1 MRDFKLKNQ
10 IIISTYIVVLAFLL
24 LNIKSIGDI
33 LIQSISI
40 LKPFIIGIAIA
51 FLINIPMKLF
61 ESKLINPLLK
71 KSRLKNTKI
80 ISRIVSLIITLILL
94 FVLISSFV
102 NFVVPQLVKSTSSLV
117 GAVPQYIDSLQ
128 SYITNYLSHIKVSS
142 SMHSNLLS
150 GVEKISNFIVKF
162 ANYFISNMLGITFGI
177 TSAIT
182 NFVVGFVIAIYIL
195 LSKEKLLFQCKKVLY
210 AFLSENTAKK
220 IIGIS
225 HLVEFKF
232 SRFIAGQCMDGVI
245 LGTLCFIGMTIFNM
259 PYAILVSCIIAIAD
273 LIPIFGTFIGS
284 AIAAFIIFMV
294 KPITALYFI
303 IMIIVIQQIEGNLVY
318 PFVVGNSIG
327 LSSFWIL
334 VPIFIG
340 SSTFGVL
347 GILIGVPLFSV
358 IYTLCSRYINHR
370 IKIKNI
376 HIS

>member
-1 MRDFKLKNQ
+1 MKDFKLKNQ
-10 IIISTYIVVLAFLL
+10 FIISTYIVVLAFLL
-24 LNIKSIGDI
+24 LNIKSIGNI
-33 LIQSISI
+33 LIQSISV

-51 FLINIPMKLF
+51 FLINIPMKFF
-61 ESKLINPLLK
+61 EIKLISPILK
-71 KSRLKNTKI
+71 KSKHKDTKT
-80 ISRIVSLIITLILL
+80 ISRILSLILTLIIL
-94 FVLISSFV
+94 FIFISAFV
-102 NFVVPQLVKSTSSLV
+102 NFVVPQLIKSTSSLV
-117 GAVPQYIDSLQ
+117 SKVPQYIDSLQ
-128 SYITNYLSHIKVSS
+128 TYIPNYLSHINISS
-142 SMHSNLLS
+142 SMHSSLLS
-150 GVEKISNFIVKF
+150 GVEKVSNFVIKF
-162 ANYFISNMLGITFGI
+162 ANYFISNILSITFGV

-182 NFVVGFVIAIYIL
+182 NFVIGFIIAIYIL
-195 LSKEKLLFQCKKVLY
+195 LSKEKLLIQCKKAAY
-210 AFLSENTAKK
+210 AFLSESYAKK
-220 IIGIS
+220 LIEVS
-225 HLVEFKF
+225 HLVSFKF

-245 LGTLCFIGMTIFNM
+245 LGTLCFIGMTIFDM

-303 IMIIVIQQIEGNLVY
+303 IMIVIIQQIEGNLVY

-358 IYTLCSRYINHR
+358 IYTLASRHIN
-370 IKIKNI
+370 KKLKEKNI
-376 HIS
+376 HL

>member
-1 MRDFKLKNQ
+1 MKDFKLKNQ
-10 IIISTYIVVLAFLL
+10 FIISTYIVVLAFLL
-24 LNIKSIGDI
+24 LNIKSIGNI
-33 LIQSISI
+33 LIQSISV

-51 FLINIPMKLF
+51 FLINIPMKFF
-61 ESKLINPLLK
+61 EIKLISPILK
-71 KSRLKNTKI
+71 KSKLKDTKT
-80 ISRIVSLIITLILL
+80 ISRILSLILTLIIL
-94 FVLISSFV
+94 FIFISAFV
-102 NFVVPQLVKSTSSLV
+102 NFVVPQLIKSTSSLV
-117 GAVPQYIDSLQ
+117 SKVPQYIDSLQ
-128 SYITNYLSHIKVSS
+128 TYIPNYLSHINISS
-142 SMHSNLLS
+142 SMHSSLLS
-150 GVEKISNFIVKF
+150 GVEKVSNFVIKF
-162 ANYFISNMLGITFGI
+162 ANYFISNILSITFGV

-182 NFVVGFVIAIYIL
+182 NFVIGFIIAIYIL
-195 LSKEKLLFQCKKVLY
+195 LSKEKLLIQCKKAAY
-210 AFLSENTAKK
+210 AFLSESYAKK
-220 IIGIS
+220 LIEVS
-225 HLVEFKF
+225 HIVSFKF

-245 LGTLCFIGMTIFNM
+245 LGTLCFIGMTIFDM

-303 IMIIVIQQIEGNLVY
+303 IMIVVIQQIEGNLVY

-358 IYTLCSRYINHR
+358 IYTLASRHIN
-370 IKIKNI
+370 KKLKEKNI
-376 HIS
+376 HL

>member
-1 MRDFKLKNQ
+1 MKDFKLKNQ
-10 IIISTYIVVLAFLL
+10 FIISTYIVVLAFLL
-24 LNIKSIGDI
+24 LNIKSIGNI
-33 LIQSISI
+33 LIQSISV

-61 ESKLINPLLK
+61 ESKLINPTLK
-71 KSRLKNTKI
+71 KSKLKDTKT
-80 ISRIVSLIITLILL
+80 ISRILSLILTLIIL
-94 FVLISSFV
+94 FIFISAFV

-117 GAVPQYIDSLQ
+117 SKVPQYIDSLQ
-128 SYITNYLSHIKVSS
+128 TYIPNYLSHINISS
-142 SMHSNLLS
+142 SMHSSLLS
-150 GVEKISNFIVKF
+150 GVEKVSNFVIKF
-162 ANYFISNMLGITFGI
+162 ANYFISNILSITFGV

-182 NFVVGFVIAIYIL
+182 NFVIGFIIAIYIL
-195 LSKEKLLFQCKKVLY
+195 LSKEKLLIQCKKFAY
-210 AFLSENTAKK
+210 AFLSESYAKK
-220 IIGIS
+220 LIEIS
-225 HLVEFKF
+225 HLVSFKF

-303 IMIIVIQQIEGNLVY
+303 IMIIIIQQIEGNLVY

-358 IYTLCSRYINHR
+358 IYTLASRHIN
-370 IKIKNI
+370 KKLKEKNI
-376 HIS
+376 HF

>member
-1 MRDFKLKNQ
+1 MKDFKLKNQ
-10 IIISTYIVVLAFLL
+10 FIISTYIVVLAFLL
-24 LNIKSIGDI
+24 LNIKSIGNI
-33 LIQSISI
+33 LIQSISV

-51 FLINIPMKLF
+51 FLINIPMKFF
-61 ESKLINPLLK
+61 EINLISPTLK
-71 KSRLKNTKI
+71 KSKLKDTKT
-80 ISRIVSLIITLILL
+80 ISRILSLILTLIIL
-94 FVLISSFV
+94 FIFISAFV
-102 NFVVPQLVKSTSSLV
+102 NFVVPQLIKSTSSLV
-117 GAVPQYIDSLQ
+117 NKVPQYIDSLQ
-128 SYITNYLSHIKVSS
+128 TYIPNYLSHINISN
-142 SMHSNLLS
+142 SMHSSLLS
-150 GVEKISNFIVKF
+150 GVEKVSNFVIKF
-162 ANYFISNMLGITFGI
+162 ANYFISNILSITFGV

-182 NFVVGFVIAIYIL
+182 NFVIGFIIAIYIL
-195 LSKEKLLFQCKKVLY
+195 LSKEKLLIQCKKVAY
-210 AFLSENTAKK
+210 AFLSEPYAKK
-220 IIGIS
+220 LIEVS
-225 HLVEFKF
+225 HLVSFKF

-245 LGTLCFIGMTIFNM
+245 LGTLCFIGMTIFDM

-303 IMIIVIQQIEGNLVY
+303 IMIVIIQQIEGNLVY

-358 IYTLCSRYINHR
+358 IYTLTSRYIN
-370 IKIKNI
+370 KKLKEKNI
-376 HIS
+376 HL

>member
-1 MRDFKLKNQ
+1 MKDFKLKNQ
-10 IIISTYIVVLAFLL
+10 FIISTYIVVLAFLL
-24 LNIKSIGDI
+24 LNIKSIGNI
-33 LIQSISI
+33 LIQSISV

-51 FLINIPMKLF
+51 FLINIPMKFF
-61 ESKLINPLLK
+61 EIKLISPILK
-71 KSRLKNTKI
+71 KSKLKDTKT
-80 ISRIVSLIITLILL
+80 ISRILSLILTLIIL
-94 FVLISSFV
+94 FIFISAFV
-102 NFVVPQLVKSTSSLV
+102 NFVVPQLIKSTSSLV
-117 GAVPQYIDSLQ
+117 SKVPQYIDSLQ
-128 SYITNYLSHIKVSS
+128 TYIPNYLSHINISS
-142 SMHSNLLS
+142 SMHSSLLS
-150 GVEKISNFIVKF
+150 GVEKVSNFVIKF
-162 ANYFISNMLGITFGI
+162 ANYFISNILSITFGV

-182 NFVVGFVIAIYIL
+182 NFVIGFIIAIYIL
-195 LSKEKLLFQCKKVLY
+195 LSKEKLLIQCKKAAY
-210 AFLSENTAKK
+210 AFLSESYAKK
-220 IIGIS
+220 LIEVS
-225 HLVEFKF
+225 HLVSFKF

-245 LGTLCFIGMTIFNM
+245 LGTLCFIGMTIFDM

-303 IMIIVIQQIEGNLVY
+303 IMIVIIQQIEGNLVY

-358 IYTLCSRYINHR
+358 IYTLASRHIN
-370 IKIKNI
+370 KKLKEKNI
-376 HIS
+376 HL

>member
-1 MRDFKLKNQ
+1 MKDFKLKNQ
-10 IIISTYIVVLAFLL
+10 FIISTYIVVLAFLL
-24 LNIKSIGDI
+24 LNIKSIGSI
-33 LIQSISI
+33 LIQSISV

-51 FLINIPMKLF
+51 FLINIPMKFF
-61 ESKLINPLLK
+61 EIKLISPTFKKSKLK
-71 KSRLKNTKI
+71 DTKT
-80 ISRIVSLIITLILL
+80 ISRISSLVLTLIIL
-94 FVLISSFV
+94 FIFISAFV
-102 NFVVPQLVKSTSSLV
+102 NFVVPQLIKSTSSLV
-117 GAVPQYIDSLQ
+117 SKVPQYIDSLQ
-128 SYITNYLSHIKVSS
+128 TYIPNYLSHINISS
-142 SMHSNLLS
+142 SMHSSLLS
-150 GVEKISNFIVKF
+150 GVEKVSNFVIKF
-162 ANYFISNMLGITFGI
+162 ANYFISNILSITFGV

-182 NFVVGFVIAIYIL
+182 NFIIGFIIAIYIL
-195 LSKEKLLFQCKKVLY
+195 LSKEKLLIQCKKVAY
-210 AFLSENTAKK
+210 AFLSEPYAKK
-220 IIGIS
+220 LIEVS
-225 HLVEFKF
+225 HLVSFKF

-245 LGTLCFIGMTIFNM
+245 LGTLCFIGMTIFDM

-303 IMIIVIQQIEGNLVY
+303 IMIVIIQQIEGNLVY

-358 IYTLCSRYINHR
+358 IYTLTSRYIN
-370 IKIKNI
+370 KKLKEKNI
-376 HIS
+376 HL

>member
-1 MRDFKLKNQ
+1 MKDFKLKNQ
-10 IIISTYIVVLAFLL
+10 FIISTYIVVLAFLL
-24 LNIKSIGDI
+24 LNIKSIGNI
-33 LIQSISI
+33 LIQSISV

-61 ESKLINPLLK
+61 ESKLINPTLK
-71 KSRLKNTKI
+71 KSKLKDTKT
-80 ISRIVSLIITLILL
+80 ISRILSLILTLIIL
-94 FVLISSFV
+94 FIFISAFV

-117 GAVPQYIDSLQ
+117 SKVPQYIDSLQ
-128 SYITNYLSHIKVSS
+128 TYIPNYLSHINISS
-142 SMHSNLLS
+142 SMHSSLLS
-150 GVEKISNFIVKF
+150 GVEKVSNFVIKF
-162 ANYFISNMLGITFGI
+162 ANYFISNILSITFGV

-182 NFVVGFVIAIYIL
+182 NFVIGFIIAIYIL
-195 LSKEKLLFQCKKVLY
+195 LSKEKLLIQCKKFAY
-210 AFLSENTAKK
+210 AFLSESYAKK
-220 IIGIS
+220 LIEIS
-225 HLVEFKF
+225 HLVSFKF

-245 LGTLCFIGMTIFNM
+245 LGTLCFIGMTIFDM

-303 IMIIVIQQIEGNLVY
+303 IMIVIIQQIEGNLVY

-358 IYTLCSRYINHR
+358 IYTLASRHIN
-370 IKIKNI
+370 KKLKEKNI
-376 HIS
+376 HF

>member
-1 MRDFKLKNQ
+1 MKDFKLKNQ
-10 IIISTYIVVLAFLL
+10 FIISTYIVVLAFLL
-24 LNIKSIGDI
+24 LNIKSIGNI
-33 LIQSISI
+33 LIQSISV

-51 FLINIPMKLF
+51 FLINIPMKFF
-61 ESKLINPLLK
+61 EIKLISPILK
-71 KSRLKNTKI
+71 KSKLKDTKT
-80 ISRIVSLIITLILL
+80 ISRILSLILTLIIL
-94 FVLISSFV
+94 FIFISAFV
-102 NFVVPQLVKSTSSLV
+102 NFVVPQLIKSTSSLV
-117 GAVPQYIDSLQ
+117 SKVPQYIDSLQ
-128 SYITNYLSHIKVSS
+128 TYIPNYLSHINISS
-142 SMHSNLLS
+142 SMHSSLLS
-150 GVEKISNFIVKF
+150 GVEKVSNFVIKF
-162 ANYFISNMLGITFGI
+162 ANYFISNILSITFGV

-182 NFVVGFVIAIYIL
+182 NFVIGFIIAIYIL
-195 LSKEKLLFQCKKVLY
+195 LSKEKLLIQCKKAAY
-210 AFLSENTAKK
+210 AFLSESYAKK
-220 IIGIS
+220 LIEVS
-225 HLVEFKF
+225 HLVSFKF

-245 LGTLCFIGMTIFNM
+245 LGTLCFIGMTIFDM

-303 IMIIVIQQIEGNLVY
+303 IMIVIIQQIEGNLVY

-358 IYTLCSRYINHR
+358 IYTLASRHIS
-370 IKIKNI
+370 KKLKEKNI
-376 HIS
+376 HL

>member
-1 MRDFKLKNQ
+1 MKDFKLKNQ
-10 IIISTYIVVLAFLL
+10 FIISTYIVVLAFLL
-24 LNIKSIGDI
+24 LNIKSIGNI
-33 LIQSISI
+33 LIQSISV

-61 ESKLINPLLK
+61 ESKLINPTLK
-71 KSRLKNTKI
+71 KSKLKDIKT
-80 ISRIVSLIITLILL
+80 ISRILSLILTLIIL
-94 FVLISSFV
+94 FIFISAFV

-117 GAVPQYIDSLQ
+117 SKVPQYIDSLQ
-128 SYITNYLSHIKVSS
+128 TYIPNYLSHINISS
-142 SMHSNLLS
+142 SMHSSLLS
-150 GVEKISNFIVKF
+150 GVEKVSNFVIKF
-162 ANYFISNMLGITFGI
+162 ANYFISNILSITFGV

-182 NFVVGFVIAIYIL
+182 NFVIGFIIAIYIL
-195 LSKEKLLFQCKKVLY
+195 LSKEKLLIQCKKFAY
-210 AFLSENTAKK
+210 AFLSESYAKK
-220 IIGIS
+220 LIEIS
-225 HLVEFKF
+225 HLVSFKF

-245 LGTLCFIGMTIFNM
+245 LGTLCFIGMTIFDM

-303 IMIIVIQQIEGNLVY
+303 IMIIIIQQIEGNLVY

-358 IYTLCSRYINHR
+358 IYTLASRHIN
-370 IKIKNI
+370 KKLKEKNI
-376 HIS
+376 HF